1 MMMKMLEAGGLDVF
15 TDNLRTPDEQNPK
28 GYFEYERVKDLHNEP
43 DKSWLRGARGK
54 ALKVVSSLLGSLP
67 EDNNYQVVF
76 MERNLQEVVA
86 SQNKMLAARGED
98 GGESSDEDVAGMYN
112 EHLARVRRLL
122 ERRACF
128 DAVYVAYSDVLK
140 NPRTQADRVRAFLG
154 GRVSAEKMV
163 TAVDEQLYR
172 NRR

>member
-1 MMMKMLEAGGLDVF
+1 MMKMLEAGGLQVF
-15 TDNLRTPDEQNPK
+15 TDNLRTADEQNPK
-28 GYFEYERVKDLHNEP
+28 GYFEFERVKDLHNET
-43 DKSWLRGARGK
+43 DKSWVRGARGK

-76 MERNLQEVVA
+76 MERNLQEVIA
-86 SQNKMLAARGED
+86 SQNKMLVARGEASA
-98 GGESSDEDVAGMYN
+98 ESSDAALAGMYR
-112 EHLARVRRLL
+112 EHLDRVRRLL

-128 DAVYVAYSDVLK
+128 DAVYVTYSDVVK
-140 NPRTQADRVRAFLG
+140 NPRTEAKRVSAFLD
-154 GRVSAEKMV
+154 GRVSAEKMA